1 MIHRK
6 LLLIPALVATA
17 AVAAPAATAHA
28 AAPRITDI
36 DAELTRDGRV
46 ELDVETTRASRVELT
61 YRGRTITLRKGEWDR
76 DDRTRDW
83 YRTVRARGGDA
94 GGNVRVTLKVR
105 ACLDGDCTTRS
116 AAEFLEREDGD

>member
-1 MIHRK
+1 MIDRK
-6 LLLIPALVATA
+6 LLIIPALVATA
-17 AVAAPAATAHA
+17 AIAAPAATAHG

-76 DDRTRDW
+76 DDRTA
-83 YRTVRARGGDA
+83 TGTA
-94 GGNVRVTLKVR
+94 
-105 ACLDGDCTTRS
+105 RS
-116 AAEFLEREDGD
+116 APAAATPAATSA